1 MGGLLNWVFHK
12 SLKIYES
19 LSVSIF
25 YDVSF
30 WVEVLYRCLQI
41 TKEVYNFLKVK
52 I

>member
-12 SLKIYES
+12 SLKIYEL

-30 WVEVLYRCLQI
+30 QEEVLYSFLQI
-41 TKEVYNFLKVK
+41 TKEVYNFPKVK